1 MNVEWLPFTAY
12 MPAHL
17 LSHVRFFSNLMDCSP
32 QAPVSVECS
41 RQEYWSGLPFP
52 IPGALP
58 DPGMEPASLALA
70 GGVFSS
76 EPPGK
81 PHLLINTGK
90 LIASKCHCSKEWGY
104 LDHLCIFGRGSKCAM
119 GRRQVWE
126 GNSRLLRKSC
136 GKILGEKVDYIHSNR
151 RCCWTIPKKSKEIK
165 SGDSKIPR
173 GSPREMTTSKIVLGT
188 L

>member
-1 MNVEWLPFTAY
+1 
-12 MPAHL
+12 
-17 LSHVRFFSNLMDCSP
+17 MDCSP

-126 GNSRLLRKSC
+126 GNSRPVVPNLYGTRERFHGRQFFMDPGHASD
-136 GKILGEKVDYIHSNR
+136 GEQ
-151 RCCWTIPKKSKEIK
+151 
-165 SGDSKIPR
+165 
-173 GSPREMTTSKIVLGT
+173 L
-188 L
+188 